1 MEIDSGGEEKK
12 MPNHQIQDL
21 ITQIKVGA
29 VAYVRNLA
37 VAEDAVQKG
46 QFSAYPTNSGYG
58 GRKAYGW
65 QTR

>member
-1 MEIDSGGEEKK
+1 MEIDSGGEGKK

-46 QFSAYPTNSGYG
+46 QF
-58 GRKAYGW
+58 W
-65 QTR
+65 QTKRIKETYLR